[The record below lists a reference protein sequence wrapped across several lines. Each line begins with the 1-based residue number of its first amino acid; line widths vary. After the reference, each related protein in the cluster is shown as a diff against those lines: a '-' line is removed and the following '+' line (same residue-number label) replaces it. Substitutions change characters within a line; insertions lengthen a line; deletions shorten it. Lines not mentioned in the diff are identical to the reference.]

1 MVWWGG
7 ELAEG
12 RTEGRKGND
21 DDASKEGEEDET
33 RARAR
38 RGRSEPVHIKVDKA
52 WAPSFLQATELQAE
66 RYKQEEDSKP
76 EKEAPSSLSVFL
88 VHPIYDYVKGTSLPW
103 PSPSIS

>member
-1 MVWWGG
+1 MRLRIPAAAQELPQPGVLRRRERVLEEGGDEIWGTSIGRGIDWLKWFGGGG

-52 WAPSFLQATELQAE
+52 WAPSFLQATEL
-66 RYKQEEDSKP
+66 
-76 EKEAPSSLSVFL
+76 
-88 VHPIYDYVKGTSLPW
+88 
-103 PSPSIS
+103 